1 MRNKTFMALMVG
13 IATVVSMAMAGS
25 ANAGGGGSGTAP
37 QGLILAQNAVAAA
50 DWYFPTATDGPVTAN
65 GVIWL
70 QRDGANSTSSFTRL
84 ATELARQT
92 NSIVVAPKFRSF
104 DKPSASVDG
113 TDLAQAVAQLFVGDR
128 VVLNISATAAGYQGP
143 LPEKFLIV
151 GLGKG
156 AGFATE
162 VGGYTVDNG
171 AATDLLL
178 GVVMIDGVVQEDQ
191 FTSSFSKLESAGIP
205 DYLIAAPQRG
215 ASNARS
221 RTAELLSLLH
231 PDQFVGIQ
239 MPLKRRDAVIAVSVG
254 WINDIYGGYGPI
266 DPRYGVYGNPND
278 GTYVPSQ
285 TIMIGRVKGSV
296 L

>member
-1 MRNKTFMALMVG
+1 M
-13 IATVVSMAMAGS
+13 
-25 ANAGGGGSGTAP
+25 
-37 QGLILAQNAVAAA
+37 ILAQNAVVAA

-70 QRDGANSTSSFTRL
+70 QRDGASSTSSFTRL

-92 NSIVVAPKFRSF
+92 NSIVVAPTFRSF
-104 DKPSASVDG
+104 DKPGGSVDG

-128 VVLNISATAAGYQGP
+128 VALNISATAAGYQGP

-171 AATDLLL
+171 AADNLL
-178 GVVMIDGVVQEDQ
+178 GVVMIDGIVKDDQ
-191 FTSSFSKLESAGIP
+191 FISSFSKLESAGIP
-205 DYLIAAPQRG
+205 DYLIAGPYRG
-215 ASNARS
+215 ASNAR
-221 RTAELLSLLH
+221 RRAADLLSLLQ
-231 PDQFVGIQ
+231 PDEFVGIQ
-239 MPLKRRDAVIAVSVG
+239 MPLKGRDAVIAVSVG
-254 WINDIYGGYGPI
+254 WINDMYGDYGPT
-266 DPRYGVYGNPND
+266 DPRYGIYGNPND
-278 GTYVPSQ
+278 GTYVTGQ
-285 TIMIGRVKGSV
+285 QIMIGRTRGSV

>member
-1 MRNKTFMALMVG
+1 MRNKTFMTWMVG
-13 IATVVSMAMAGS
+13 ITTVVSMAMAG
-25 ANAGGGGSGTAP
+25 APYPGGGGSGTAP
-37 QGLILAQNAVAAA
+37 QGMILAQNAVVAA

-70 QRDGANSTSSFTRL
+70 QRDGASSTSSFTRL

-92 NSIVVAPKFRSF
+92 NSIVVAPTFRSF
-104 DKPSASVDG
+104 DKPGGSVDG

-128 VVLNISATAAGYQGP
+128 VALNISATAAGYQGP

-171 AATDLLL
+171 AATDLL
-178 GVVMIDGVVQEDQ
+178 GVVMIDGVVKNDQ
-191 FTSSFSKLESAGIP
+191 FTSSLSKLDSVGIP
-205 DYLIAAPQRG
+205 DYLIAAPHRG
-215 ASNARS
+215 APNARS
-221 RTAELLSLLH
+221 RTTELLSLLH
-231 PDQFVGIQ
+231 PGQFVGIR
-239 MPLKRRDAVIAVSVG
+239 MPLKGRDTVIAASVG
-254 WINDIYGGYGPI
+254 WINDIYNGYGPTN
-266 DPRYGVYGNPND
+266 PQFGVYGNPND

-285 TIMIGRVKGSV
+285 PIMIGRVKGSV

>member
-1 MRNKTFMALMVG
+1 MRNKTFMTWMAG
-13 IATVVSMAMAGS
+13 IAAVVAMAVAGS

-37 QGLILAQNAVAAA
+37 PGMILAQNAVMTA

-84 ATELARQT
+84 ATELAQQT
-92 NSIVVAPKFRSF
+92 NSVVVAPKFRSF
-104 DKPSASVDG
+104 DKPGVSVDG

-128 VVLNISATAAGYQGP
+128 VALNISATAAGYQGP

-171 AATDLLL
+171 AATDLL
-178 GVVMIDGVVQEDQ
+178 GVVMIDGVVKNDQ
-191 FTSSFSKLESAGIP
+191 FTSSFSKLDSVGIP

-215 ASNARS
+215 ASNARR

-239 MPLKRRDAVIAVSVG
+239 MPLKGRDAVITVSVG
-254 WINDIYGGYGPI
+254 WINDIYGGYGPT
-266 DPRYGVYGNPND
+266 DPQFGVYGNPND

-285 TIMIGRVKGSV
+285 QIMIGRVKGSV